1 MYKRGKPM
9 DIQKMLKEAQ
19 ELQKSLM
26 LAQSELQKVDVKGLS
41 GGGLVEV
48 LMTAHGEI
56 KDLRIKKEAIDPND
70 IETLED
76 LILSAFRD
84 ASTKALALSQ
94 DKLGKLTSGKGL
106 PPL

>member
-1 MYKRGKPM
+1 M

-26 LAQSELQKVDVKGLS
+26 QAQTELGKVDVKGIS

-48 LMTAHGEI
+48 LMTAHGEV
-56 KDLRIKKEAIDPND
+56 KDLKIKKEAIDPSD

-84 ASTKALALSQ
+84 ASTKALAISQ
-94 DKLGKLTSGKGL
+94 EKLGKLTGGKGL

>member
-1 MYKRGKPM
+1 M

-26 LAQSELQKVDVKGLS
+26 QAQSELQKVDVRGTS

-56 KDLRIKKEAIDPND
+56 KDIKIKKEAVNPND
-70 IETLED
+70 VETLED
-76 LILSAFRD
+76 LILSALKN
-84 ASTKALALSQ
+84 ASTQALSISQ
-94 DKLGKLTSGKGL
+94 EKLGKLTGGKGFPAL
-106 PPL
+106 

>member
-1 MYKRGKPM
+1 M

-26 LAQSELQKVDVKGLS
+26 HAQDELKKVDVKGIS

-48 LMTAHGEI
+48 SMTAHGEV
-56 KDLRIKKEAIDPND
+56 KDLKIKKEAVDPND

-84 ASTKALALSQ
+84 ASTKALSVSQ
-94 DKLGKLTSGKGL
+94 EKLGKLTGSKGL

>member
-1 MYKRGKPM
+1 M

-19 ELQKSLM
+19 ELQKSLVQ
-26 LAQSELQKVDVKGLS
+26 AQAELQKVDVKGTS
-41 GGGLVEV
+41 GSGLVEV

-56 KDLRIKKEAIDPND
+56 KDIKIKKEAVDPND

-84 ASTKALALSQ
+84 ASSKALSISQ
-94 DKLGKLTSGKGL
+94 EKLGKLTGGKGL